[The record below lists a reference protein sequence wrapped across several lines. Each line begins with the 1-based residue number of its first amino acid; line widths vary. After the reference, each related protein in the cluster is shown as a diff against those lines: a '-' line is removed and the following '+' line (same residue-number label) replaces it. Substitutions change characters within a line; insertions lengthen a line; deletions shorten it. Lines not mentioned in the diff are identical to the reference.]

1 MPDLPA
7 FYDPASPNEQAP
19 PLPSAPLQELS
30 PEAVLQPPL
39 SRRGTGPGLI
49 LLLPENI
56 ERTRRKDKPLDPEP
70 IQKWAEEGFAV
81 VGITAPATAI
91 QAITDAVE
99 ALKKHDKVDTKD
111 KIGIIIYDSPQP
123 ALTYRLAPEIAC
135 IATFTEPFPSQSH
148 IPTYFHTSNTPE
160 DYAKTNNVTV
170 STYPNTQKHFILP
183 GSATYKP
190 PAASIAHSR
199 NLVFLKKHVGG
210 PVFDIEA
217 IWEEH
222 TYWEFERRSVAQTMA
237 TMVAEPY
244 VNNVPTMTGGMGRA
258 ALTNFYRDHF
268 IFCNPPD
275 TALEPVSRTIGPD
288 RVVDEFIFSCTH
300 TLHIPWL
307 VPNIPPTNVKLAIPM
322 LGVINFR
329 GDRLYHE
336 HIWWDQGTVLRQLG
350 LLPTHVP
357 GPEGKMLR
365 LPVAGAECA
374 RLLADETD
382 GKSNEM
388 IERAD

>member
-19 PLPSAPLQELS
+19 PLPSVPLQELS

-56 ERTRRKDKPLDPEP
+56 ERTKRKDKPLDPEP

-81 VGITAPATAI
+81 VGITAPSTAI
-91 QAITDAVE
+91 QVITDAVE

-111 KIGIIIYDSPQP
+111 KIGIIIYDSPQH
-123 ALTYRLAPEIAC
+123 ALTSRLPPEIAC

-148 IPTYFHTSNTPE
+148 IPTYFHTCNTPE

-170 STYPNTQKHFILP
+170 STYPNTQIHFILP
-183 GSATYKP
+183 NSATYDP

-199 NLVFLKKHVGG
+199 NLVFLKKHIGG

-217 IWEEH
+217 IWEDH

-237 TMVAEPY
+237 TMVVRALACRF
-244 VNNVPTMTGGMGRA
+244 VSLLISTRSLISVGRA
-258 ALTNFYRDHF
+258 
-268 IFCNPPD
+268 ICEQCP
-275 TALEPVSRTIGPD
+275 
-288 RVVDEFIFSCTH
+288 
-300 TLHIPWL
+300 
-307 VPNIPPTNVKLAIPM
+307 
-322 LGVINFR
+322 
-329 GDRLYHE
+329 
-336 HIWWDQGTVLRQLG
+336 
-350 LLPTHVP
+350 
-357 GPEGKMLR
+357 
-365 LPVAGAECA
+365 
-374 RLLADETD
+374 D
-382 GKSNEM
+382 GKPAT
-388 IERAD
+388 R